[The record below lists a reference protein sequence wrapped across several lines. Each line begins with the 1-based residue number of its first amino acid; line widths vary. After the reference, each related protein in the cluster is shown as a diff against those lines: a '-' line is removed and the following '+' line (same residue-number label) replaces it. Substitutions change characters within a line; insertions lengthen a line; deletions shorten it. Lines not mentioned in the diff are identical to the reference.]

1 MTETYELLEHTAD
14 MGVRARAATLA
25 GLIRPCTA
33 GLYAVIGQLVPTGDA
48 QPWQFEAVGD
58 DIALLLRDYLGEVL
72 ALFAADGQLIE
83 IREVPEFSP
92 QRLTV
97 LGLRRPIDP
106 GRSIVQRE
114 AKAVTYHELS
124 VREVPGGYEAVFI
137 VDI

>member
-1 MTETYELLEHTAD
+1 
-14 MGVRARAATLA
+14 VRARAATLA

-33 GLYAVIGQLVPTGDA
+33 GLYAVIGQLFPTGEA
-48 QPWQFEAVGD
+48 QPWEFQAIGD
-58 DIALLLRDYLGEVL
+58 DAALLLRDYLGEVL
-72 ALFAADGQLIE
+72 ALFAADGYVVEQV
-83 IREVPEFSP
+83 EVPEFSA

-97 LGLRRPIDP
+97 VGARRPIDRE
-106 GRSIVQRE
+106 RSIVQRE